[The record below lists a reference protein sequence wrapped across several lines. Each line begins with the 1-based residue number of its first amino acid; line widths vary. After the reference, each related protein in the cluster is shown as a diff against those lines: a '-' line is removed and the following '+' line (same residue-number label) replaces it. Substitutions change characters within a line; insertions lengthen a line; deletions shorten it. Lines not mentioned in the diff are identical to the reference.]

1 MDKTEFNS
9 ILEDIIF
16 QVLCLAWDYNG
27 DGDVVNTEDVINIV
41 NLYKKK

>member
-1 MDKTEFNS
+1 MDRIEFNS

>member
-1 MDKTEFNS
+1 MDKIEFNN

-27 DGDVVNTEDVINIV
+27 DGDVVNTEDVINIIKI
-41 NLYKKK
+41 NKKK

>member
-1 MDKTEFNS
+1 MDKIEFNS

-27 DGDVVNTEDVINIV
+27 DGDVVNTKDVINIV
-41 NLYKKK
+41 SLYKKK

>member
-1 MDKTEFNS
+1 MDKIEFNS

-27 DGDVVNTEDVINIV
+27 DEDVVNTEDVINIV